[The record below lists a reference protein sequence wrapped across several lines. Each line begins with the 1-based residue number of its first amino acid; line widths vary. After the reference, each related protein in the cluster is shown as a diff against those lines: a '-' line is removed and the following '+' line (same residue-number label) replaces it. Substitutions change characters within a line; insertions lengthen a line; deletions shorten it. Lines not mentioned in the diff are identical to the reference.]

1 VYFLDRPLTGDAVP
15 WTFPS
20 CRDRLTACINHYD
33 AALVV
38 IDKIRHHIDAGLSMY
53 GNDTGILVMTALND
67 AAAATDAH
75 VLAGGHP
82 RKSTGRNADEGLAGG
97 QEWFNTPRSVLY
109 YGKSCT
115 QPGQR
120 VLVQQKPSLAGQV
133 DAHNYLL
140 MREGKLV
147 TLKMVRTSK
156 DTVEDLDPEE
166 ARPGQLTKL
175 EEAKRLLVAL
185 LQGVPVHS
193 EFIYDQGRRNDISG
207 TTMRKAKGALSI
219 EDGGEG
225 QGKDYRTV
233 WKRPQQPSAEWVRL
247 AELLPKAQV
256 S

>member
-1 VYFLDRPLTGDAVP
+1 
-15 WTFPS
+15 
-20 CRDRLTACINHYD
+20 
-33 AALVV
+33 
-38 IDKIRHHIDAGLSMY
+38 MY